1 MNEVLSDRKNKGNVT
16 YRIVVSEDATRLF
29 IELEKLMKVRSKEAD
44 KKTTKKIVF
53 QKSFYYEEFSN
64 VKDEIDDPILLKFY
78 TDTIVK
84 KNWKSKIER
93 NLRKEKCSY
102 SDILKLL
109 LISTCYTSNRYW
121 GCSL

>member
-44 KKTTKKIVF
+44 KKQLKDCF

-64 VKDEIDDPILLKFY
+64 VK
-78 TDTIVK
+78 
-84 KNWKSKIER
+84 R
-93 NLRKEKCSY
+93 
-102 SDILKLL
+102 
-109 LISTCYTSNRYW
+109 
-121 GCSL
+121 

>member
-53 QKSFYYEEFSN
+53 KNHFITKNSRTLKMKLMIQFY
-64 VKDEIDDPILLKFY
+64 
-78 TDTIVK
+78 
-84 KNWKSKIER
+84 
-93 NLRKEKCSY
+93 
-102 SDILKLL
+102 
-109 LISTCYTSNRYW
+109 
-121 GCSL
+121 